1 MDWNYLYSLVAFVIG
16 GLAGFQGVYER
27 YKKDSP
33 KASTT
38 LPGFFYL
45 LTRALFPATLFGG
58 LYAAGLIDSKLL
70 ITSLACGAGAE
81 IFLRT
86 KIFIKQ
92 EQKAPGNIED
102 LLKGPLDLLRWYQN
116 LFLEAAS
123 TGLAQSRKAF
133 VDKHLPAAVKF
144 QDLCERVLRNIEAY
158 NPPPPDLKTEIE
170 KLKEEF
176 DKKKVDERSRAELA
190 INTTMV
196 NLEKNREEAIAWL
209 AASPELR
216 GKATSITGSDDLTK
230 WAEIIKETAA
240 KYDLP
245 PEQVR
250 QDMAEAARKAGNQE
264 LATLLALAAS
274 PETAEIVRGISDIAD
289 PAKIEQQYRYK
300 LGYLV
305 YNHVGPKGFTTLLFS

>member
-1 MDWNYLYSLVAFVIG
+1 MDWNYLYSLVAFMIG

-45 LTRALFPATLFGG
+45 LTRAAFPAAIFAG
-58 LYAAGLIDSKLL
+58 LYGSGLIDSKLL
-70 ITSLACGAGAE
+70 LTSLACGACAE
-81 IFLRT
+81 LFLRT
-86 KIFIKQ
+86 KFFIKQ
-92 EQKAPGNIED
+92 EQRGPGNIED

-158 NPPPPDLKTEIE
+158 NPPRPDLKTEIE

-176 DKKKVDERSRAELA
+176 DKKQVDERSRAELA
-190 INTTMV
+190 IKTTME
-196 NLEKNREEAIAWL
+196 NLNMSHEEAIAWL
-209 AASPELR
+209 AAR
-216 GKATSITGSDDLTK
+216 
-230 WAEIIKETAA
+230 
-240 KYDLP
+240 
-245 PEQVR
+245 
-250 QDMAEAARKAGNQE
+250 
-264 LATLLALAAS
+264 
-274 PETAEIVRGISDIAD
+274 PETADIVRAISNIADPSPD

-300 LGYLV
+300 LGYLI
-305 YNHVGPKGFTTLLFS
+305 YNHVGPKGFITLLFR

>member
-38 LPGFFYL
+38 LAGFSYL

-58 LYAAGLIDSKLL
+58 LYAARLIDSKLFV
-70 ITSLACGAGAE
+70 TSLACGTGAE
-81 IFLRT
+81 LFLRT

-92 EQKAPGNIED
+92 EQKGPGNIED

-133 VDKHLPAAVKF
+133 VDKHLPASAKF
-144 QDLCERVLRNIEAY
+144 HDLCERVLRNIEAY
-158 NPPPPDLKTEIE
+158 NPPPPGLKTEIE

-190 INTTMV
+190 IKTTMA

-209 AASPELR
+209 AASPE
-216 GKATSITGSDDLTK
+216 
-230 WAEIIKETAA
+230 TA
-240 KYDLP
+240 D
-245 PEQVR
+245 
-250 QDMAEAARKAGNQE
+250 
-264 LATLLALAAS
+264 
-274 PETAEIVRGISDIAD
+274 IVRAIKDTADPSSSD

-305 YNHVGPKGFTTLLFS
+305 YNHVGPKGFTTLLLN